1 MSRPIRH
8 LRWYIGGLLFLSTVI
23 NYIDRQ
29 TLSVL
34 APTLKTEFQWT
45 ELGLRVGGHRLPRR
59 VFVRAD
65 GQRPVARSRRHADGS
80 QPGGRVLLGVG
91 DAGVARERA
100 AQLHGPEV
108 SAGPR

>member
-1 MSRPIRH
+1 MPRPIRR

-34 APTLKTEFQWT
+34 APVLKTEFHWT
-45 ELGLRVGGHRLPRR
+45 NSDFALVVIAFRVAYSIGQTASGRWLDRVGTR
-59 VFVRAD
+59 D
-65 GQRPVARSRRHADGS
+65 GT

-100 AQLHGPEV
+100 AQLHGPQV
-108 SAGPR
+108 PAGPG